1 MVNRWPSCVPS
12 LTMEVRRE
20 SLYRARS
27 WSRFTSHWERIMSS
41 LRGFFIAAGII
52 VAALLLIKLVTFAV
66 LLVLTAVL
74 LALILASGFSIL
86 YALYVLARSS
96 LPGHHAH

>member
-1 MVNRWPSCVPS
+1 
-12 LTMEVRRE
+12 
-20 SLYRARS
+20 
-27 WSRFTSHWERIMSS
+27 MSS